1 MATKIEIE
9 FNEDVPDA
17 ELAVLKERVTKALR
31 GEAVP
36 EVEVAGQQPPREV
49 RINIPVRGPKFPGER

>member
-9 FNEDVPDA
+9 FTEEIPDA

-36 EVEVAGQQPPREV
+36 EIEVAGQQPPREV
-49 RINIPVRGPKFPGER
+49 RIQVPIRAPRFPGER